1 MTALSL
7 AVWAV
12 PRAQRK
18 YRASKA
24 NEGASRRPLRCRS
37 STSPTKESVSELVTY
52 EWKGMQ
58 CAYRQQGDKGKP
70 VVLIHGFGVS
80 SFQYRDTLKAL
91 SLSNRVFALDL
102 VGFGSSDQP
111 DAEYCMEFWRDQVI
125 DFVDNVVGEPA
136 VLVGNSIGSLAALHV
151 ASTKPE
157 LASGVVLINCAG
169 GMNNKVK
176 RMPGDFDGFGWQY
189 KAVVPVFSVVLA
201 VIDFVLKFDF
211 IAKPLFDNVRG
222 EESVKSALQGVYKDA
237 SRVDDALVSSICTAA
252 EREGAFRA
260 FVRILTG
267 PPGPRPELLMP
278 DVVCPMLI
286 LWGEEDGITP
296 MDFPLGQYFINLPS
310 NRANTTLQVFPGE
323 GHCVQDDNPGVVSPV
338 IKEWVGQL

>member
-37 STSPTKESVSELVTY
+37 STSPTKESASELVTY

-157 LASGVVLINCAG
+157 LASGVVLINCA
-169 GMNNKVK
+169 
-176 RMPGDFDGFGWQY
+176 
-189 KAVVPVFSVVLA
+189 
-201 VIDFVLKFDF
+201 
-211 IAKPLFDNVRG
+211 
-222 EESVKSALQGVYKDA
+222 
-237 SRVDDALVSSICTAA
+237 
-252 EREGAFRA
+252 
-260 FVRILTG
+260 
-267 PPGPRPELLMP
+267 
-278 DVVCPMLI
+278 
-286 LWGEEDGITP
+286 
-296 MDFPLGQYFINLPS
+296 
-310 NRANTTLQVFPGE
+310 
-323 GHCVQDDNPGVVSPV
+323 
-338 IKEWVGQL
+338 VGKY